1 MILRMMRQPRAGR
14 PSALARA
21 VALLIVVGML
31 ALSAPVLAP
40 PLAAALQW
48 LQGLL

>member
-1 MILRMMRQPRAGR
+1 M
-14 PSALARA
+14 LARA

-31 ALSAPVLAP
+31 ALSAPVLGP
-40 PLAAALQW
+40 PLAALLQW